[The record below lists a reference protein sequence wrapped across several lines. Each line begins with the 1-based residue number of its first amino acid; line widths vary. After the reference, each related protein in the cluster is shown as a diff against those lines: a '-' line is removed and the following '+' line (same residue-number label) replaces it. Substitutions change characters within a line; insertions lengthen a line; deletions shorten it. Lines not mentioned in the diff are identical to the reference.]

1 MKGNNDNIP
10 KSIEMTILD
19 LEVNIKFSLEVEL
32 AVTQRVVEIITNS
45 YEKKRLGDT
54 IEKSD
59 GKI

>member
-1 MKGNNDNIP
+1 
-10 KSIEMTILD
+10 MTIFD
-19 LEVNIKFSLEVEL
+19 LEVNIKFSLEEEL

-45 YEKKRLGDT
+45 YEKKRLGET

>member
-1 MKGNNDNIP
+1 MKADKENIP

-19 LEVNIKFSLEVEL
+19 LEVNIKFSLEEEL

-45 YEKKRLGDT
+45 YEKKRLGET